1 MERSDIPRDEGVPS
15 GSACQRHGPK
25 DLGGDEGDI
34 HHFGVQA
41 SVYLCSTTMRLRRS
55 IAILLLGVFLS
66 NTMEAHQFLKL
77 PALFEHLSEHQADSP
92 TRVNMRT
99 GNITTVTYPS
109 NPTIIVLTRP
119 FRHASPMPLPRAWS
133 SLMHWTLV
141 CPRWTNAC

>member
-41 SVYLCSTTMRLRRS
+41 SVYLCSTTMRLHRS

-92 TRVNMRT
+92 TSWAEFILNALGFGVSAMDECMLGRNEVND
-99 GNITTVTYPS
+99 VWQP
-109 NPTIIVLTRP
+109 
-119 FRHASPMPLPRAWS
+119 PRS
-133 SLMHWTLV
+133 
-141 CPRWTNAC
+141 